1 MSWQPGRPTVG
12 GNRPDPAALEQRV
25 VQLEQQLA
33 ALMKCIKVEADGASV
48 TITSAG
54 MMTLRAAAV
63 VELSGAL
70 IKLNNGHKP
79 IIRVGDPIVNGVLV
93 TGNPTVMA

>member
-1 MSWQPGRPTVG
+1 
-12 GNRPDPAALEQRV
+12 V

-33 ALMKCIKVEADGASV
+33 ALMRCIKIEADGAAV
-48 TITSAG
+48 TISSAG
-54 MMTLRAAAV
+54 MMTLKAAAV
-63 VELSGAL
+63 IDLNGAM

-79 IIRVGDPIVNGVLV
+79 IIRAGDPIINGTLV